1 MKLKPGLHPR
11 NKHKNGYDF
20 DVLTQ
25 HNKNLISFVTK
36 NDYGNLTIDFSDPK
50 AVKELNLTLL
60 KFYYGINKWVFPD
73 ENLCPPIPGRVDYIH
88 YVSDLLSESKNIDK
102 ITKYVKTN
110 PMAGYH
116 IHIYSNPDG
125 GNEVESK

>member
-36 NDYGNLTIDFSDPK
+36 NDYGNLTIDFSNPSGK
-50 AVKELNLTLL
+50 RIKSYFIAGLL
-60 KFYYGINKWVFPD
+60 WN
-73 ENLCPPIPGRVDYIH
+73 R
-88 YVSDLLSESKNIDK
+88 
-102 ITKYVKTN
+102 
-110 PMAGYH
+110 
-116 IHIYSNPDG
+116 
-125 GNEVESK
+125 

>member
-20 DVLTQ
+20 DVLTK
-25 HNKNLISFVTK
+25 HNNNLISYVTK

-60 KFYYGINKWVFPD
+60 EVKI
-73 ENLCPPIPGRVDYIH
+73 GRAHV
-88 YVSDLLSESKNIDK
+88 
-102 ITKYVKTN
+102 
-110 PMAGYH
+110 
-116 IHIYSNPDG
+116 
-125 GNEVESK
+125 

>member
-50 AVKELNLTLL
+50 VTLS
-60 KFYYGINKWVFPD
+60 NCV
-73 ENLCPPIPGRVDYIH
+73 
-88 YVSDLLSESKNIDK
+88 
-102 ITKYVKTN
+102 
-110 PMAGYH
+110 
-116 IHIYSNPDG
+116 SNPIAHQMRIKCCQPFIKVG
-125 GNEVESK
+125 APKT